1 MTNTT
6 DVTLDQL
13 HGEVSALQRHG
24 YRLVTM
30 TCIDVGEGH
39 EVLYHFDKQYELR
52 NLRLKL
58 GPGVVL
64 PSISNIFFSATLV
77 ENEMKDLFGLEIDGL
92 AIDYKG
98 RFILSDGAPSAPL
111 SKKCGMAVDVRVKG
125 AAAAEGGA
133 AS

>member
-6 DVTLDQL
+6 DITQDQL

-30 TCIDVGEGH
+30 TCVDTGDGH
-39 EVLYHFDKQYELR
+39 EILYHFDKQYELR

-58 GPGVVL
+58 AAGAVL
-64 PSISNIFFSATLV
+64 PSISNIFFCATLV
-77 ENEMKDLFGLEIDGL
+77 ENEMKDLFGLEVDGL

-98 RFILSDGAPSAPL
+98 RFVLSDGAPSAPL
-111 SKKCGMAVDVRVKG
+111 SKKCGMAVDIRVKS
-125 AAAAEGGA
+125 ATTAEGGA